1 MVGAAR
7 EQRRGEGEVA
17 VAGRDEPAATSFEL
31 RRPAPLPVGAVFDD
45 RLTGDG
51 IVALVR
57 RRQPADALA
66 AHAEGG
72 VLHSERIADPLA
84 QGIPERHAS
93 GPGDEHAG
101 HVGGGVVHPAL
112 TWLVDERKPA
122 EPAESI
128 VRGRVAE
135 CVQRVA
141 DPAPSPLGWDDA
153 RARGIRYEMP

>member
-1 MVGAAR
+1 MASSVSIPTSSTTSTRAAMRRLHTLLFRRWAHSCSRRDRTPPSMHPLAVVGAAR
-7 EQRRGEGEVA
+7 EQSRGEGEV
-17 VAGRDEPAATSFEL
+17 VVGGRDEPAATSFER

-84 QGIPERHAS
+84 QGIP
-93 GPGDEHAG
+93 
-101 HVGGGVVHPAL
+101 
-112 TWLVDERKPA
+112 
-122 EPAESI
+122 
-128 VRGRVAE
+128 
-135 CVQRVA
+135 
-141 DPAPSPLGWDDA
+141 
-153 RARGIRYEMP
+153 